1 MEVGIEFDVAGCC
14 MVNKKVVGCRHFKL
28 QTSYAHLISCEGEG
42 APTEVTI
49 YCQLM
54 TLWKKCIL

>member
-54 TLWKKCIL
+54 TL